1 MELTDLLPLEQ
12 WKAFEKQIT
21 DRSDLDVN
29 VFNTGGIRI
38 TDYKNWANRLCP
50 AIKATDKGQSY
61 ICAVA
66 HMNLSAQA
74 KHTQKSIIEEC
85 DAGLVKIIV
94 PIFVKNMFIGA
105 VGACG
110 FLLDD
115 GEVDPFLINM
125 TIGMD
130 EKEIERLSAGI
141 DTISSGKAQSLILY
155 IEDKISTII
164 SEFEKNKKGTSFFQ

>member
-1 MELTDLLPLEQ
+1 MELTDLLPLEK
-12 WKAFEKQIT
+12 WKELEKEIT
-21 DRSDLDVN
+21 RRSGLDAN
-29 VFNTGGIRI
+29 IFNINGIRI

-74 KHTQKSIIEEC
+74 KQTQKSLVEEC

-94 PIFVKNMFIGA
+94 PIFMKDEFLGA

-115 GEVDPFLINM
+115 GEVDPFLVNM
-125 TIGMD
+125 TTGID
-130 EKEIERLSAGI
+130 EEDIERLSADI
-141 DTISSGKAQSLILY
+141 ETISTEKARTIVSY
-155 IEDKISTII
+155 IEEEISKII
-164 SEFEKNKKGTSFFQ
+164 SKFEKK

>member
-1 MELTDLLPLEQ
+1 MELTDLLSLEK
-12 WKAFEKQIT
+12 WKEFEKEIT
-21 DRSDLDVN
+21 RRSGLDAN
-29 VFNTGGIRI
+29 VFGIDGVRI

-66 HMNLSAQA
+66 HMNLATQA
-74 KHTQKSIIEEC
+74 KQSHASLIEEC

-94 PIFVKNMFIGA
+94 PVFVKDEFLGA

-110 FLLDD
+110 MLLDQ

-125 TIGMD
+125 TTGIN
-130 EKEIERLSAGI
+130 EAEIEKLASDI
-141 DTISSGKAQSLILY
+141 ESIPLEKAQSVLAYVETKLS
-155 IEDKISTII
+155 EII
-164 SEFEKNKKGTSFFQ
+164 SEYDKK

>member
-12 WKAFEKQIT
+12 WKAFEKEIA
-21 DRSDLDVN
+21 DRSGLDAN
-29 VFNTGGIRI
+29 VFNTDGIRI

-66 HMNLSAQA
+66 HMNLSSQA
-74 KHTQKSIIEEC
+74 KQAQKSIIEEC

-94 PIFVKNMFIGA
+94 PVFVKNMFLGA

-130 EKEIERLSAGI
+130 EEEIERLSDDIGI
-141 DTISSGKAQSLILY
+141 ISSEKARSLILH
-155 IEDKISTII
+155 IEEKIGKII
-164 SEFEKNKKGTSFFQ
+164 GGFENK

>member
-1 MELTDLLPLEQ
+1 MELTDILPLEN
-12 WKAFEKQIT
+12 WKELEKEIT
-21 DRSDLDVN
+21 RRSGLDAN
-29 VFNTGGIRI
+29 IFNIDGIRI

-66 HMNLSAQA
+66 HMNLSIQA
-74 KHTQKSIIEEC
+74 KQTQKSLVEEC

-94 PIFVKNMFIGA
+94 PIFMKDEFFGA

-115 GEVDPFLINM
+115 GEVDSFLVNM
-125 TIGMD
+125 TTGID
-130 EKEIERLSAGI
+130 EEDIERLASDI
-141 DTISSGKAQSLILY
+141 ETISTEKAGSVISY
-155 IEDKISTII
+155 IEEEISKII
-164 SEFEKNKKGTSFFQ
+164 SKFEKK

>member
-1 MELTDLLPLEQ
+1 MELTDLLPLEK
-12 WKAFEKQIT
+12 WKELEEEIT
-21 DRSDLDVN
+21 RRSGLDAN
-29 VFNTGGIRI
+29 IFNIDGIRI

-66 HMNLSAQA
+66 HMNLAIQA
-74 KHTQKSIIEEC
+74 KQTQKSLVEEC

-94 PIFVKNMFIGA
+94 PIFVKDAFLGA

-115 GEVDPFLINM
+115 GEVDPFLVNM
-125 TIGMD
+125 TTGID
-130 EKEIERLSAGI
+130 EEDIERLSADI
-141 DTISSGKAQSLILY
+141 ETISTEKARIVVSY
-155 IEDKISTII
+155 IEEEISKII
-164 SEFEKNKKGTSFFQ
+164 SKFDEK

>member
-1 MELTDLLPLEQ
+1 MELTDLLPLEN
-12 WKAFEKQIT
+12 WKELEKEIT
-21 DRSDLDVN
+21 RRSGLDAN
-29 VFNTGGIRI
+29 IFNIDGIRI

-66 HMNLSAQA
+66 HMNLSIQA
-74 KHTQKSIIEEC
+74 KQTQKSLVEEC

-94 PIFVKNMFIGA
+94 PIFMKDEFFGA

-115 GEVDPFLINM
+115 GEVDSFLVNM
-125 TIGMD
+125 TTGID
-130 EKEIERLSAGI
+130 EEDIERLASDIG
-141 DTISSGKAQSLILY
+141 TISTERAGTVVSY
-155 IEDKISTII
+155 IEEEISKII
-164 SEFEKNKKGTSFFQ
+164 SKFDEK

>member
-1 MELTDLLPLEQ
+1 MELTDLLP
-12 WKAFEKQIT
+12 FEKWKELEKEIT
-21 DRSDLDVN
+21 RRSGLDANIFN
-29 VFNTGGIRI
+29 VDGIRI

-66 HMNLSAQA
+66 HMNLAAQA
-74 KHTQKSIIEEC
+74 KQTQKSLVEEC

-94 PIFVKNMFIGA
+94 PIFVKDEFLGA

-115 GEVDPFLINM
+115 GEVDPFLVNM
-125 TIGMD
+125 TTGID
-130 EKEIERLSAGI
+130 EEDIERLSADI
-141 DTISSGKAQSLILY
+141 KTISTEKAGTTVTY
-155 IEDKISTII
+155 IEGKISKII
-164 SEFEKNKKGTSFFQ
+164 SKFEEK

>member
-1 MELTDLLPLEQ
+1 MELTDLFPLEK
-12 WKAFEKQIT
+12 WKELEKEIT
-21 DRSDLDVN
+21 RRSGLDAN
-29 VFNTGGIRI
+29 IFNINGIRI

-74 KHTQKSIIEEC
+74 KQTQKSLVEEC

-94 PIFVKNMFIGA
+94 PIFMKDEFLGA

-115 GEVDPFLINM
+115 GEVDPFLVNM
-125 TIGMD
+125 TTGID
-130 EKEIERLSAGI
+130 EEAIERLSADI
-141 DTISSGKAQSLILY
+141 ETISTEKARTIVSY
-155 IEDKISTII
+155 IEEEIRKII
-164 SEFEKNKKGTSFFQ
+164 SKFEKK

>member
-1 MELTDLLPLEQ
+1 MELTDLLPLEN
-12 WKAFEKQIT
+12 WKELEKEIT
-21 DRSDLDVN
+21 RRSGLDAN
-29 VFNTGGIRI
+29 IFNIDGIRI

-66 HMNLSAQA
+66 HMNLSIQA
-74 KHTQKSIIEEC
+74 KQTQKSLVEEC

-94 PIFVKNMFIGA
+94 PIFMKDEFFGA

-115 GEVDPFLINM
+115 GEVDSFLVNM
-125 TIGMD
+125 TTGID
-130 EKEIERLSAGI
+130 EEDIERLASDIG
-141 DTISSGKAQSLILY
+141 TISTERAGTIVSY
-155 IEDKISTII
+155 IEEEISRII
-164 SEFEKNKKGTSFFQ
+164 SKFEKK

>member
-1 MELTDLLPLEQ
+1 MELTDLLPLEK
-12 WKAFEKQIT
+12 WKELEKEIT
-21 DRSDLDVN
+21 RRFRLDANIFN
-29 VFNTGGIRI
+29 VDGIRI

-74 KHTQKSIIEEC
+74 KQTQEGLVEEC

-94 PIFVKNMFIGA
+94 PIFKKDEFLGA

-115 GEVDPFLINM
+115 GEVDSFLVNM
-125 TIGMD
+125 TTGID
-130 EKEIERLSAGI
+130 EEDIKRLSA
-141 DTISSGKAQSLILY
+141 D
-155 IEDKISTII
+155 IERISTKKARAILSFI
-164 SEFEKNKKGTSFFQ
+164 EEEIRKILNNSEKK

>member
-1 MELTDLLPLEQ
+1 MELTDLLPLEK
-12 WKAFEKQIT
+12 WKEFEKEINR
-21 DRSDLDVN
+21 RSGLDAN
-29 VFNTGGIRI
+29 IFNIDGIRI

-66 HMNLSAQA
+66 HMNLAIQA
-74 KHTQKSIIEEC
+74 KQTQKSLVEEC

-94 PIFVKNMFIGA
+94 PIFVKDEFLGA

-115 GEVDPFLINM
+115 GEVDPFLVNM
-125 TIGMD
+125 TTGID
-130 EKEIERLSAGI
+130 EEDIERLSADI
-141 DTISSGKAQSLILY
+141 ETISTEKARIIVSY
-155 IEDKISTII
+155 VEEKISEII
-164 SEFEKNKKGTSFFQ
+164 SKFDEK

>member
-1 MELTDLLPLEQ
+1 MELIDLLPLEK
-12 WKAFEKQIT
+12 WKELEKEIT
-21 DRSDLDVN
+21 RRSGLDAN
-29 VFNTGGIRI
+29 IFNINGIRI

-74 KHTQKSIIEEC
+74 KQTQKSLVEEC

-94 PIFVKNMFIGA
+94 PIFMKDEFLGA

-115 GEVDPFLINM
+115 GEVDPFLVNM
-125 TIGMD
+125 TTGID
-130 EKEIERLSAGI
+130 EEDIEKLSADI
-141 DTISSGKAQSLILY
+141 ETISSEKARTIVSY
-155 IEDKISTII
+155 IEEEISKII
-164 SEFEKNKKGTSFFQ
+164 SKFEKK